1 MAIFAIGALKACA
14 VVLFRL
20 NNPVPKPS
28 AVLGGYAFG
37 FFSVANAA
45 LVRPFAVRMAALGL
59 YGGPI
64 AEFMTVSL
72 YDDYTVGN

>member
-1 MAIFAIGALKACA
+1 MAILAIGALKACA

-20 NNPVPKPS
+20 NNSVPKPS

-45 LVRPFAVRMAALGL
+45 LVRPFAIETAARGL
-59 YGGPI
+59 YGSPI
-64 AEFMTVSL
+64 AEFMTGSL
-72 YDDYTVGN
+72 YDYYTVGY